1 MWVFISVL
9 MIIIATVII
18 SIFKNKNKDI
28 KKEEIEIGKL
38 ANIIENNFPTIQIV
52 ENKMIIPE
60 ERNKIIDKDINKAIG
75 IIDNTIPNSAIIGKN
90 VKNAKELL
98 NNTKAFFSTSKN
110 GTENMMKV
118 KGTNEVYGTQ
128 VIGNK
133 FSKQTKFVGENEII
147 EKAGRDALV
156 NAGFCTAS
164 MIVGQYYMN
173 EINNKLEELKDEI
186 NIISDL
192 LDSEYQGKLFHIIS
206 KMKEII
212 DNKVEILDNDFS
224 RNKRYDEII
233 ELENDCTKLLG
244 QANEMIK
251 NNIKKVDIDYRKYEK
266 TLKEIYKWFLRQQ
279 ILQTLLLEIGNLRYV
294 LAYGNETSK
303 LSHTQY
309 NNYLEQNNIVN
320 ESLEKWHNL
329 ISEKLGIDI
338 KEARR
343 NGSFFKIRKN
353 TIGKINEEWSYNKID
368 DKIIKIIERQTNIK
382 KLKPYIYEKQDKI
395 IKIQKYNGEYYNLL
409 EENNNKI

>member
-1 MWVFISVL
+1 
-9 MIIIATVII
+9 
-18 SIFKNKNKDI
+18 
-28 KKEEIEIGKL
+28 
-38 ANIIENNFPTIQIV
+38 
-52 ENKMIIPE
+52 
-60 ERNKIIDKDINKAIG
+60 
-75 IIDNTIPNSAIIGKN
+75 
-90 VKNAKELL
+90 
-98 NNTKAFFSTSKN
+98 
-110 GTENMMKV
+110 
-118 KGTNEVYGTQ
+118 
-128 VIGNK
+128 
-133 FSKQTKFVGENEII
+133 
-147 EKAGRDALV
+147 
-156 NAGFCTAS
+156 
-164 MIVGQYYMN
+164 
-173 EINNKLEELKDEI
+173 
-186 NIISDL
+186 
-192 LDSEYQGKLFHIIS
+192 
-206 KMKEII
+206 MKEII

-382 KLKPYIYEKQDKI
+382 KLKPYIDEKQDKI